1 MFSRNVA
8 GIFLGGAS
16 RLGQRARSAPARE
29 QRAGKDARRVLL
41 FSLPRRIRARHQHD
55 RQQIK
60 NKHQSQISF
69 CFHIRAR
76 EFFPREHAP

>member
-16 RLGQRARSAPARE
+16 RLGQRARSAPGRV
-29 QRAGKDARRVLL
+29 QRAGKDARLVLL
-41 FSLPRRIRARHQHD
+41 FSLPRRICVRHQHD
-55 RQQIK
+55 CQQIK
-60 NKHQSQISF
+60 NEHQSQI
-69 CFHIRAR
+69 CFRSHIRAG